1 MRANG
6 KYRKMIPTVPLS
18 RWWLYT
24 LQWDEPPSMGWSSKC
39 AAKFF
44 TLWAINGGLKS
55 LSAKCS
61 THRLK
66 KVMFVAA
73 HFALRKHCEATQK
86 VVNLSGLN
94 NIYRPHRHPKKYI
107 THNTFPNTV
116 VGDTV
121 GATFYAVWKKKG
133 VNECQRLFLPLGLET
148 RQGLNHVCDPKF
160 WLAKPETTGSF
171 RPQGANF
178 LGFGWCNC
186 DI

>member
-1 MRANG
+1 MRVNG

-94 NIYRPHRHPKKYI
+94 NIYRPHPKKYI

-121 GATFYAVWKKKG
+121 GATFYAVWKKK
-133 VNECQRLFLPLGLET
+133 RRKWMPKALPSSWVG
-148 RQGLNHVCDPKF
+148 DP
-160 WLAKPETTGSF
+160 S
-171 RPQGANF
+171 
-178 LGFGWCNC
+178 GFESRVWS
-186 DI
+186 